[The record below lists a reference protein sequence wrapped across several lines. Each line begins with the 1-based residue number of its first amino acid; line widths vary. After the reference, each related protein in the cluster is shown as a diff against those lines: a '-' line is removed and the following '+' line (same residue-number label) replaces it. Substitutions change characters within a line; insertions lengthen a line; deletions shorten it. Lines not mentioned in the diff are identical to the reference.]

1 MSSQESPAEQARSD
15 RPIALLVAFGFALA
29 LGIAT
34 VAVPLVAL
42 DAGYAPATVG
52 LLAAIAAA
60 SQLATRVT
68 LPWLLGRFPDRLL
81 IGLAD
86 LLMLAG
92 FGLLLVSRD
101 LPIFVAAQVAIG
113 ASRAIFWTSSQTHAI
128 RSGGSPVRRL
138 VDLNLA
144 GNAGTLTGPV
154 LAGFL
159 ATIGLPVALAAAA
172 VAVAL
177 SAAGSPLL
185 RRFPPYDRRRSAGA
199 LRLLRR
205 QGVDVAAWANAVGG
219 VWWSMIGSFV
229 PVILVTAG
237 LGPQVIGLLVTL
249 SEGAGALAL
258 LVLRRTSVALV
269 PRIVRFTAFGE
280 MLALAA
286 IAMAPP
292 LAAAYG
298 ALLVLGGACAG
309 CVTGLAPALVT
320 MAAGEQEQGDALAL
334 SGTFRSI
341 AQLSAP
347 ALVSASLAVIA
358 LPIAVM
364 GLAAGAAFPGIL
376 LALRGPRDSP
386 GGLGPEGELA
396 RPEGLEPPTL

>member
-1 MSSQESPAEQARSD
+1 VTSQGSSAGQDRSD
-15 RPIALLVAFGFALA
+15 RPFALAVAFGFALA

-42 DAGYAPATVG
+42 DAGYGPATVG

-60 SQLATRVT
+60 SQLATRLA

-81 IGLAD
+81 IGFAD

-92 FGLLLVSRD
+92 FVLLLASRE
-101 LPIFVAAQVAIG
+101 LPVFVAAQVTIG

-144 GNAGTLTGPV
+144 GNAGTLIGPV

-159 ATIGLPVALAAAA
+159 ATVGLPVALAAAA
-172 VAVAL
+172 GAVAL
-177 SAAGSPLL
+177 SAAGSRLMH
-185 RRFPPYDRRRSAGA
+185 RFPAYDRRRSAGA

-205 QGVDVAAWANAVGG
+205 EGVDMAAWANLVGG

-229 PVILVTAG
+229 PVVLVGAG

-258 LVLRRTSVALV
+258 LALRRTRVALV
-269 PRIVRFTAFGE
+269 PRIVRVAAFGE
-280 MLALAA
+280 MLALAG
-286 IAMAPP
+286 IAAAPP
-292 LAAAYG
+292 LAVAYG
-298 ALLVLGGACAG
+298 ALLLLGGACAG

-320 MAAGEQEQGDALAL
+320 MAAGEHEQGDALAL

-341 AQLSAP
+341 AQLGAP
-347 ALVSASLAVIA
+347 ALVSASLAVITLPLA
-358 LPIAVM
+358 LLA
-364 GLAAGAAFPGIL
+364 LAAGTAVPGVL
-376 LALRGPRDSP
+376 LRRRP
-386 GGLGPEGELA
+386 GN
-396 RPEGLEPPTL
+396 RPAEPAPG

>member
-1 MSSQESPAEQARSD
+1 MTSQESRAEQARSD
-15 RPIALLVAFGFALA
+15 RPFALAVAFGFALA
-29 LGIAT
+29 LGIGT

-42 DAGYAPATVG
+42 DAGYDPAAIG
-52 LLAAIAAA
+52 LLVAISAG
-60 SQLATRVT
+60 SQLATRVA

-101 LPIFVAAQVAIG
+101 FPVFVAAQAAIG
-113 ASRAIFWTSSQTHAI
+113 GSRAIFWTSSQTHAV
-128 RSGGSPVRRL
+128 RSGGAPVRRL

-144 GNAGTLTGPV
+144 GNAGTLIGPV

-159 ATIGLPVALAAAA
+159 ATIGLPLALAAAA
-172 VAVAL
+172 LAVAL

-205 QGVDVAAWANAVGG
+205 EGVDMAAWANVVGG

-229 PVILVTAG
+229 PVVLVGAG
-237 LGPQVIGLLVTL
+237 LGPQLIGLLVTL
-249 SEGAGALAL
+249 SEGAGAVAL
-258 LVLRRTSVALV
+258 LALRRTRVALV
-269 PRIVRFTAFGE
+269 SRIVRIAAFGE
-280 MLALAA
+280 MVALAG
-286 IAMAPP
+286 IAAAPP

-298 ALLVLGGACAG
+298 ALLLLGGACAG

-320 MAAGEQEQGDALAL
+320 MAAGEHEQGDALAL

-341 AQLSAP
+341 AQLGAP
-347 ALVSASLAVIA
+347 ALVSASLAVIG
-358 LPIAVM
+358 LPVA
-364 GLAAGAAFPGIL
+364 L
-376 LALRGPRDSP
+376 LALAVGTTVP
-386 GGLGPEGELA
+386 GMFLA
-396 RPEGLEPPTL
+396 ARRTPGTDRAG